1 MSEPA
6 PPPTGSQDR
15 AHDAGEARPSGAGGL
30 PPIGRGGARTADPG
44 GDRSTGPGEDRTA
57 ARPGQRRINS
67 GPGRALVAVYILFA
81 IAATSRATVQIATKF
96 SEAPVAY
103 LLSALAA
110 VIYIVATV
118 GLARGDAVGRR
129 TAVICCSVEFAGVL
143 AVGAL
148 SLLDP
153 ALFPD
158 DTVWSDF
165 GGGYGYVPLVLP
177 VVGLLWLRRTRSDAA
192 SPTPGDTA

>member
-1 MSEPA
+1 MP
-6 PPPTGSQDR
+6 
-15 AHDAGEARPSGAGGL
+15 
-30 PPIGRGGARTADPG
+30 
-44 GDRSTGPGEDRTA
+44 
-57 ARPGQRRINS
+57 RRVNS

-81 IAATSRATVQIATKF
+81 IAASCRAGVQIVTKF
-96 SEAPVAY
+96 DEAPVAY

-118 GLARGDAVGRR
+118 GLARGDRAGRR
-129 TAVICCSVEFAGVL
+129 TALVCCTVELVGVL
-143 AVGAL
+143 SVGAL

-165 GGGYGYVPLVLP
+165 GGGYGYIPLVLP
-177 VVGLLWLRRTRSDAA
+177 VLGLLWLRRTRPAA
-192 SPTPGDTA
+192 